1 MGKEKARHID
11 TYNTK
16 RVHKVNLGVIVS
28 IALILVVESFI
39 YKGTEEGI
47 RVGMQASAVIVLSLI
62 NYFLPINR
70 YLKGLLFGLII
81 SAVAI
86 VLVFTDDY
94 SIVHHYLLLA
104 SVAVVSLY
112 LKKEII
118 LAYSI
123 ALDAAIL
130 AVFFIKTEGLLGY
143 NYESQ
148 NVISIMLLIIS
159 IEVLLYFLTWW
170 GRNYFT
176 DANAKALM
184 LEKTFND
191 IREGTGNIDE
201 RIAGLN
207 RDMDGLNDQSLNI
220 TKTMQEMAEAVQTQ
234 ANTIHNINLEMS
246 DSMDTVEETRDI
258 SIRIAGKS
266 REMVEKVNAGTEKVN
281 TMDNQIRTLRNSI
294 GASAETV
301 TMLLSDMQEI
311 SNMLN
316 DIKQI
321 ASQTNLLSLNAAIEA
336 ARAGEMGKGFAV
348 VASEVKSLAG
358 SSAEIAERIT
368 GLVSKITERCNEAY
382 EAVTEGNKAVI
393 EGGNIMND
401 IDLYFTELKRS
412 FDDTNAEIELG
423 LEKTEAM
430 AAKMSSI
437 RDRIMDVSAISQQQ
451 ASSTEEVLA
460 TVEDQNRSIERIG
473 TYIREIKE
481 LSGGL
486 KANLN

>member
-1 MGKEKARHID
+1 
-11 TYNTK
+11 
-16 RVHKVNLGVIVS
+16 
-28 IALILVVESFI
+28 
-39 YKGTEEGI
+39 
-47 RVGMQASAVIVLSLI
+47 
-62 NYFLPINR
+62 
-70 YLKGLLFGLII
+70 
-81 SAVAI
+81 
-86 VLVFTDDY
+86 
-94 SIVHHYLLLA
+94 
-104 SVAVVSLY
+104 
-112 LKKEII
+112 
-118 LAYSI
+118 
-123 ALDAAIL
+123 
-130 AVFFIKTEGLLGY
+130 
-143 NYESQ
+143 
-148 NVISIMLLIIS
+148 
-159 IEVLLYFLTWW
+159 
-170 GRNYFT
+170 
-176 DANAKALM
+176 
-184 LEKTFND
+184 
-191 IREGTGNIDE
+191 
-201 RIAGLN
+201 
-207 RDMDGLNDQSLNI
+207 
-220 TKTMQEMAEAVQTQ
+220 
-234 ANTIHNINLEMS
+234 
-246 DSMDTVEETRDI
+246 
-258 SIRIAGKS
+258 
-266 REMVEKVNAGTEKVN
+266 
-281 TMDNQIRTLRNSI
+281 
-294 GASAETV
+294 
-301 TMLLSDMQEI
+301 
-311 SNMLN
+311 MLN

-401 IDLYFTELKRS
+401 IDLYFTEIKRS